1 MNSVRFLCSPRD
13 TRGFAV
19 PAAIFVIIVVSLL
32 ALGGLY
38 VAQNDAKANTGI
50 RRSWKAFNAANA
62 GATRTVAVWD
72 RPTYGAL
79 NPGDSVIGNWQTLPD
94 GSQYRTT
101 VLRADDGQAGSPT
114 LYRLRTVGRP
124 GPGVTAQR
132 SIVTLVGTIST
143 SGVCCD
149 GAVKAQG
156 RLSVQGTGNKAKADG
171 RDIPPAS
178 WSGTCSGPTSD
189 LPGIVIQDVGDLTET
204 GNPKIYG
211 SPPVQADGSINDE
224 DFAIY
229 DELVSMA
236 DKQLAG
242 GNLSPQ
248 AVTSGGACVT
258 SDATN
263 WGDPLNPGTPCSDY
277 LPIIHIT
284 GNAKL
289 IGNGYGQGILL
300 VDGNLDI
307 TGNFDFYGVIIVMGE
322 ADFGGTPYV
331 YGGVMVRN
339 GPGGTGQ
346 SRLRGNEG
354 VHYSSCVINRA
365 LTQASVARPL
375 SGRHWFEVLE

>member
-1 MNSVRFLCSPRD
+1 
-13 TRGFAV
+13 
-19 PAAIFVIIVVSLL
+19 
-32 ALGGLY
+32 
-38 VAQNDAKANTGI
+38 
-50 RRSWKAFNAANA
+50 
-62 GATRTVAVWD
+62 
-72 RPTYGAL
+72 
-79 NPGDSVIGNWQTLPD
+79 
-94 GSQYRTT
+94 
-101 VLRADDGQAGSPT
+101 
-114 LYRLRTVGRP
+114 
-124 GPGVTAQR
+124 
-132 SIVTLVGTIST
+132 
-143 SGVCCD
+143 
-149 GAVKAQG
+149 
-156 RLSVQGTGNKAKADG
+156 
-171 RDIPPAS
+171 
-178 WSGTCSGPTSD
+178 
-189 LPGIVIQDVGDLTET
+189 VIQDAGDLTET

-211 SPPVQADGSINDE
+211 SPPVQEDGSIDDA

-248 AVTSGGACVT
+248 AVTSDGACIT
-258 SDATN
+258 SNATN
-263 WGDPLNPGTPCSDY
+263 WGDPLNPGTPCWDY

-289 IGNGYGQGILL
+289 TGNGYGQGILL

-322 ADFGGTPYV
+322 ANFGGTPYV

-354 VHYSSCVINRA
+354 VHYSSCVISRA